1 MPFIVTKQGT
11 GELTY
16 AQTRRATLRTPT
28 RGVRTAATAKSWID
42 LVQAVALTLPRD
54 AVFSHTTAARLLGLP
69 TPPDT
74 HSAVHVTVPK
84 NITRGSRKAVT
95 WHQRDISNFTEVAKG
110 LPVTNPRQTWVDLAS
125 CIDMPQLVA
134 VTDVMLRRGLLKITD
149 LVVPRGVRGA
159 QTLRVVASLADPR
172 SRSVRETL
180 LRVALHKEGLP
191 APEINLDIIEDG
203 VWLGTGDLV
212 WPEYRLVIE
221 YDGIH
226 HDQPRQRHQD
236 AQTRNAYAEH
246 GWLCIVLTSVQF
258 DHLHDT
264 VEQIVRVMGQRGW
277 RPPPPSL

>member
-1 MPFIVTKQGT
+1 VPFIVTKRGT
-11 GELTY
+11 PELTY

-28 RGVRTAATAKSWID
+28 RGVRIDATATSWLD
-42 LVQAVALTLPRD
+42 LLQAVALTLPAG
-54 AVFSHTTAARLLGLP
+54 AVFSHTTAARILGLP
-69 TPPDT
+69 TPPAT

-95 WHQRDISNFTEVAKG
+95 WHQREVSDCTEIVKG
-110 LPVTNPRQTWVDLAS
+110 LPVTNPFRTWVDLGA
-125 CIDMPQLVA
+125 CIDMPNLVA
-134 VTDVMLRRGLLKITD
+134 VTDVMVRRGLLQITD

-159 QTLRVVASLADPR
+159 QNLRQVAPLTDPR

-180 LRVALHKEGLP
+180 LRVELHLKGLP
-191 APEINLDIIEDG
+191 APEINRDIVEDG

-226 HDQPRQRHQD
+226 HDQARQRHQD

-246 GWLCIVLTSVQF
+246 GWVCMVLTSAQF
-258 DHLHDT
+258 SHMHDT
-264 VEQIVRVMGQRGW
+264 VEQIMRLLAQRGW
-277 RPPPPSL
+277 RS